1 MGLRAVVA
9 DGAAAESF
17 EDWRRLQGITA
28 MTPFFAAEFGT
39 VRITS
44 GAKSGPPL
52 EDMVKRITEP
62 LLLVSGGRQ
71 EEYKFNV
78 KYDRDAGTRPVEH
91 WNLPDAG
98 HTGAIRDAAPAYERR
113 VTDFFD
119 RALSRR
125 HG

>member
-1 MGLRAVVA
+1 
-9 DGAAAESF
+9 
-17 EDWRRLQGITA
+17 

-44 GAKSGPPL
+44 GARSGPPL

-71 EEYKFNV
+71 EEYRFNV

-113 VTDFFD
+113 VTAFFD
-119 RALSRR
+119 RALSPR

>member
-1 MGLRAVVA
+1 MVA
-9 DGAAAESF
+9 DGTAAESF

-28 MTPFFAAEFGT
+28 MTPMFAAEFAT

-52 EDMVKRITEP
+52 EDMIKRVSQP
-62 LLLVSGGRQ
+62 LLLVSAGRA

-78 KYDRDAGTRPVEH
+78 KYDRAAGSRPVEH
-91 WNLPDAG
+91 WNLPDAH
-98 HTGAIRDAAPAYERR
+98 HTGAIRDAAPEYERR
-113 VTDFFD
+113 VTEFFD

-125 HG
+125 LG